1 MEGWAQV
8 NKDIS
13 ARVRIF
19 LDDVVAGNVN
29 EEVLRKHKI
38 PQVYLDV
45 CRNPNHPSCQKFQSR
60 LFEYLMRRI
69 GYYANINKPEKLKD
83 IWNNLE
89 ELLSLPKD
97 DDDQEELYMPRH

>member
-29 EEVLRKHKI
+29 EEVWRKHKI

-45 CRNPNHPSCQKFQSR
+45 
-60 LFEYLMRRI
+60 
-69 GYYANINKPEKLKD
+69 
-83 IWNNLE
+83 
-89 ELLSLPKD
+89 
-97 DDDQEELYMPRH
+97 